1 MIICNRNRR
10 TTMTENYIECIALT
24 RQFRGKNKTLTAVGN
39 INLGIRQNDLV
50 LIKGRSGAG
59 KSTLLNL
66 MCGLI
71 KPTHG
76 RVMIDNDCISELA
89 DDSLSRLL
97 SDKIGII
104 FQSFNLLP
112 TYTVFENI
120 EIALIPKGVAR
131 SLIRENI
138 FTLLDQFNLKDKADL
153 MPSELSAGQ
162 QQKVAIIRTLVKQP
176 SIIFADE
183 PTGSVDEETAQEILD
198 HLLYLK
204 KEKKVTLV
212 IATHGNVPDIF
223 ADKVF
228 IIENGRIKG

>member
-1 MIICNRNRR
+1 MAQ
-10 TTMTENYIECIALT
+10 THIECISLT
-24 RQFRGKNKTLTAVGN
+24 RQYSSKKQVVTAVDN
-39 INLGIRQNDLV
+39 INLSVMQNEMV
-50 LIKGRSGAG
+50 LLKGRSGAG

-71 KPTHG
+71 KPTSG
-76 RVMIDNDCISELA
+76 KVIIGNDCISEMK
-89 DDSLSRLL
+89 DDALSRLL
-97 SDKIGII
+97 SEEVGVI

-120 EIALIPKGVAR
+120 EIALVPQGANKN
-131 SLIRENI
+131 LIKENI
-138 FTLLDQFNLKDKADL
+138 FSLLNQFNLKDKADL

-212 IATHGNVPDIF
+212 IATHGNVPDKF